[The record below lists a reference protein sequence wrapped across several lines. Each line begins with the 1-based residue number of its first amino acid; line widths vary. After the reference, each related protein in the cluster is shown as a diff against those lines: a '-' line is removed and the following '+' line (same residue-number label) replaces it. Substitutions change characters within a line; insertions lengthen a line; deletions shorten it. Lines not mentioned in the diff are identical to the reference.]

1 MSGQPAQTDI
11 SVYRALRSQRNPR
24 RNASVA
30 ALTKDLTSLVMVIP
44 GKETGVVYGHR
55 NSSVSDLS
63 PYMGPPTNS
72 GRGFPVTID
81 LRPCVSY
88 AYAQTHLSDV
98 DFGFTIG
105 RDRFITNTA
114 AGLSGD
120 LFGDA
125 GALSDSSCCE

>member
-44 GKETGVVYGHR
+44 GKETGVIYGNR
-55 NSSVSDLS
+55 DSAVSDLS
-63 PYMGPPTNS
+63 PYMGPPTRT

-81 LRPCVSY
+81 LRKCVSY
-88 AYAQTHLSDV
+88 AYAQTHLADV

-105 RDRFITNTA
+105 RDRFITNTS

-125 GALSDSSCCE
+125 GALTDSSCCN